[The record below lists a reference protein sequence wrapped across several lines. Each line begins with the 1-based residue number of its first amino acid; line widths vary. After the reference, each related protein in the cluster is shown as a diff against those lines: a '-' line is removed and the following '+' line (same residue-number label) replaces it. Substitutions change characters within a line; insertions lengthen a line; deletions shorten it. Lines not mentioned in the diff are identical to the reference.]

1 MKNKLFLTGLCLF
14 VSLSAMAWGQI
25 GHRVVGKVAEN
36 YLTPE
41 ARKSIQ
47 AILGNESL
55 AVASTFMDE
64 VKSDDAYDHTHA
76 WHYTTIPN
84 GKTYATCDKSDK
96 GEVVKAIEDMK
107 VIIKDPFAT
116 LEEKKVALRFLVH
129 LVGDIHQPLHVGN
142 GTDKGGNDFNIKW
155 FYSNSNLHRI
165 WDSQLIEHKEYS
177 YTELVEV
184 IDFTEP
190 NQIEIWQSSSTADWA
205 DEAALIREKIYP
217 DKGLEKIGYEYA
229 YEHWGLLQEQ
239 LLKSGVRLAGVLNT
253 LFQ

>member
-1 MKNKLFLTGLCLF
+1 MKHKIILTTIIVF
-14 VSLSAMAWGQI
+14 TSLSVMAWGQI
-25 GHRVVGKVAEN
+25 GHRVVGKIAEN
-36 YLTPE
+36 YLSPE
-41 ARKSIQ
+41 AKKAIK

-64 VKSDDAYDHTHA
+64 VKSDDTYDHTHA

-84 GKTYATCDKSDK
+84 GETYATCEKSEK

-107 VIIKDPFAT
+107 AIITNAEST
-116 LEEKKVALRFLVH
+116 LEEKQVALRFLVH

-142 GTDKGGNDFNIKW
+142 GKDRGGNDYNIKW

-177 YTELVEV
+177 YSELVEV
-184 IDFTEP
+184 IDFTAP
-190 NQIEIWQSSSTADWA
+190 DQIDLWQSSTTADWA
-205 DEAALIREKIYP
+205 NESAMIRERIYP
-217 DKGLEKIGYEYA
+217 DKGLDKIGYEYA
-229 YEHWGLLQEQ
+229 YEHWDLMQEQ